1 MMDFERIDNNIPKI
15 SVLVPIYNTEKYL
28 KKCLDSIAGQTLK
41 DIEVICVNDG
51 STDNS
56 LAVAEEFAEKDPRF
70 KVINKENTGYGNTMN
85 IALEKASGEYIG
97 IVESDDFAASDMFEY
112 LYGLSRSGT
121 VDLVKGNFYD
131 YYEDY
136 NKPPRAYENKERNMI
151 PDSAVPFILSE
162 NAQIQFGHPSVWSAV
177 YRREFI
183 NDNNIR
189 FKEEKG
195 GGWVDNPFFYE
206 TLCKAKSIIWTKRP
220 LYYYRKSNPS
230 SSSNL
235 QIDPTVPF
243 DRMND
248 NLDILEENGYN
259 DLPNKRCAYARAI
272 MYANGAVKDFDYD
285 KSCGI
290 IDECAKKL
298 MRRLDSET
306 ISSDFSLREQLDYF
320 TYASPLRSIVS
331 KTPKVLI
338 YNWLPFDNP
347 WGWGGGVTVYCKN
360 IISEILKS
368 NPNINIYFLSSGFAY
383 NSNTT
388 EIFYRKINNTFGD
401 KVKQYEIVNSPV
413 PAEQRNLYVNPLV
426 ALENKRLKKV
436 FKQFMEDYGPFD
448 AVHFNNIEG
457 LSFDVLDLK
466 EDFPDTKFIYS
477 LHNYV
482 PLCVNG
488 SYYMRHKHCNCN
500 PKHTGVDCFK
510 CTRADI
516 RSNLAMETYKRGLFG
531 LDPKDCISQNRWIK
545 SFGFERLDEDVS
557 TDKILD
563 FAKTATQKINKNCD
577 DILAVSKRVY
587 EIAAEN
593 GFDENKMSVSYIGTL
608 VASKQVGH
616 ATAEV
621 SNGLK
626 IVFLGSDIN
635 FEEKGYAFLLDTLSK
650 MDIKYAS
657 KIDLLLT
664 VRQAEHAEIYTM
676 LKNFRSLNV
685 VQGYTHDDLEWI
697 FKGAHLSIV
706 PVLWEDN
713 LPQIAIESVAFG
725 VPVLTSTAGGAKE
738 LCDSELF
745 RFECADSDDM
755 LKKIMHFVDYPE
767 DLKEYWKHHH
777 GLVTMKQHWEEL
789 SKVYG
794 ISRKGTVTLTT
805 EDLNFLIKENNFL
818 RAHLTLNERNFTPNT
833 VLEDLRRKLNES
845 NEQNEKL
852 KREMEEMQKISGKII
867 FESEYDPIQGKVGAT
882 MFKLTLDEFDFSDF
896 YAEIKFIRINNVTPS
911 TSDILKISG
920 TLLNVQ
926 GNNILTL
933 HQIDW
938 QNGES
943 SVSDQI
949 YYRIEGNSI
958 YFIAKYTEIYSGFIW
973 QIETLTS
980 RAAHETVKY
989 EALNNALVFE
999 NEIIPEGAFNNI

>member
-112 LYGLSRSGT
+112 LYSLSRSGT
-121 VDLVKGNFYD
+121 IDLVKGNFYD

-151 PDSAVPFILSE
+151 PDSMVPFILSE

-177 YRREFI
+177 YRRKFI

-220 LYYYRKSNPS
+220 LYYYRKSNPN

-306 ISSDFSLREQLDYF
+306 ISSDFSLKEQLDYF

-388 EIFYRKINNTFGD
+388 KIFYRKINNIFGD

-516 RSNLAMETYKRGLFG
+516 RSNLAVETYKRGLFG

-557 TDKILD
+557 TDEILD

-621 SNGLK
+621 SDGLK

-794 ISRKGTVTLTT
+794 ISCEGTVTLTT

-911 TSDILKISG
+911 TSDILRISG
-920 TLLNVQ
+920 TLLNIQ
-926 GNNILTL
+926 DNNILTL

-958 YFIAKYTEIYSGFIW
+958 YFIAQYTEIYSGFIW

>member
-516 RSNLAMETYKRGLFG
+516 RSNLAVETYKRGLFG

-593 GFDENKMSVSYIGTL
+593 GFDEDKMSVSYIGTL

-621 SNGLK
+621 SDGLK

>member
-112 LYGLSRSGT
+112 LYSLSRSGT
-121 VDLVKGNFYD
+121 IDLVKGNFYD

-177 YRREFI
+177 YRRKFI

-220 LYYYRKSNPS
+220 LYYYRKSNPN

-306 ISSDFSLREQLDYF
+306 ISSDFSLKEQLDYF

-388 EIFYRKINNTFGD
+388 KIFYRKINNIFGD

-516 RSNLAMETYKRGLFG
+516 RSNLAVETYKRGLFG

-557 TDKILD
+557 TDEILD

-621 SNGLK
+621 SDGLK

-767 DLKEYWKHHH
+767 DLKEYWNHHH

-794 ISRKGTVTLTT
+794 ISCEGTVTLTT

-911 TSDILKISG
+911 TSDILRISG
-920 TLLNVQ
+920 TLLNIQ
-926 GNNILTL
+926 DNNILTL

-958 YFIAKYTEIYSGFIW
+958 YFIAQYTEIYSGFIW

>member
-1 MMDFERIDNNIPKI
+1 
-15 SVLVPIYNTEKYL
+15 
-28 KKCLDSIAGQTLK
+28 
-41 DIEVICVNDG
+41 
-51 STDNS
+51 
-56 LAVAEEFAEKDPRF
+56 
-70 KVINKENTGYGNTMN
+70 
-85 IALEKASGEYIG
+85 
-97 IVESDDFAASDMFEY
+97 
-112 LYGLSRSGT
+112 
-121 VDLVKGNFYD
+121 
-131 YYEDY
+131 
-136 NKPPRAYENKERNMI
+136 
-151 PDSAVPFILSE
+151 
-162 NAQIQFGHPSVWSAV
+162 
-177 YRREFI
+177 
-183 NDNNIR
+183 
-189 FKEEKG
+189 
-195 GGWVDNPFFYE
+195 
-206 TLCKAKSIIWTKRP
+206 
-220 LYYYRKSNPS
+220 
-230 SSSNL
+230 
-235 QIDPTVPF
+235 
-243 DRMND
+243 MND

-306 ISSDFSLREQLDYF
+306 ISSDFSLKEQLDYF

-388 EIFYRKINNTFGD
+388 KIFYRKINNIFGD

-516 RSNLAMETYKRGLFG
+516 RSNLAVETYKRGLFG

-557 TDKILD
+557 TDEILD

-621 SNGLK
+621 SDGLK

-767 DLKEYWKHHH
+767 DLKEYWNHHH

-911 TSDILKISG
+911 TSDILRISG
-920 TLLNVQ
+920 TLLNIQ
-926 GNNILTL
+926 DNNILTL

-958 YFIAKYTEIYSGFIW
+958 YFIAQYTEIYSGFIW

>member
-85 IALEKASGEYIG
+85 VALEKASGEYIG

-136 NKPPRAYENKERNMI
+136 NKPPRAYENKERDMI
-151 PDSAVPFILSE
+151 PDSTVPFILSE

-220 LYYYRKSNPS
+220 LYYYRKSNPN

-306 ISSDFSLREQLDYF
+306 ISSDFSLKEQLDYF

-388 EIFYRKINNTFGD
+388 EIFYRKINNIFGD

-516 RSNLAMETYKRGLFG
+516 RSNLEMETYKRGLFG

-616 ATAEV
+616 AAAEV

-664 VRQAEHAEIYTM
+664 VKQAEHAEIYTM

-852 KREMEEMQKISGKII
+852 KREMEEMQKLSGKII

-911 TSDILKISG
+911 TSDILRISG
-920 TLLNVQ
+920 TLLNIQ
-926 GNNILTL
+926 DNNILTL

-958 YFIAKYTEIYSGFIW
+958 YFIAQYTEIYSGFIW

>member
-220 LYYYRKSNPS
+220 LYYYRKSNPN

-650 MDIKYAS
+650 MDIKYVS

-845 NEQNEKL
+845 NEQNKKL